1 MLFHLIN
8 LISVGFHDRRQRNKV
23 RPDPGFTIEKNTG
36 KNGSLLW
43 EFVHKVNNVRSW
55 SSYQGRGKMLS
66 DPILEIPSD
75 GFKGFR
81 LGDDDEVDGG
91 AGGVE
96 EDGGDQ
102 PLEVV

>member
-1 MLFHLIN
+1 
-8 LISVGFHDRRQRNKV
+8 
-23 RPDPGFTIEKNTG
+23 
-36 KNGSLLW
+36 
-43 EFVHKVNNVRSW
+43 
-55 SSYQGRGKMLS
+55 MLS

-96 EDGGDQ
+96 EDRGDQ

>member
-1 MLFHLIN
+1 
-8 LISVGFHDRRQRNKV
+8 
-23 RPDPGFTIEKNTG
+23 
-36 KNGSLLW
+36 
-43 EFVHKVNNVRSW
+43 
-55 SSYQGRGKMLS
+55 MLS

-102 PLEVV
+102 PLEVVRQLCLISHLGGIVKGQQFNLS